1 MEWSVESVERGPH
14 CTFDWATATVPAA
27 ARVLSPRSDLSSH
40 PVEFH
45 MANNNSQKKRNR
57 QNEKRSQNNKS
68 LLSDLKT
75 SIKKVETA
83 VAAGEPTDMLC
94 RDAQKKI
101 DVAAEKG
108 VIHANAAARKKSR
121 LAILTTVE

>member
-1 MEWSVESVERGPH
+1 
-14 CTFDWATATVPAA
+14 
-27 ARVLSPRSDLSSH
+27 
-40 PVEFH
+40 

-57 QNEKRSQNNKS
+57 QNEKRRQTNQS
-68 LLSDLKT
+68 LMSDLKT

-83 VAAGEPTDMLC
+83 LAAGEPTDVLY

-121 LAILTTVE
+121 LATLVSS

>member
-1 MEWSVESVERGPH
+1 
-14 CTFDWATATVPAA
+14 
-27 ARVLSPRSDLSSH
+27 
-40 PVEFH
+40 

-57 QNEKRSQNNKS
+57 QNEKRRLTNQS
-68 LLSDLKT
+68 LMSDLKT

-83 VAAGEPTDMLC
+83 SAAGEPTDVLY

-108 VIHANAAARKKSR
+108 AIHANAAARKKSR
-121 LAILTTVE
+121 LAVLVSS

>member
-1 MEWSVESVERGPH
+1 
-14 CTFDWATATVPAA
+14 
-27 ARVLSPRSDLSSH
+27 
-40 PVEFH
+40 

-57 QNEKRSQNNKS
+57 QNEKRRQTNQS
-68 LLSDLKT
+68 LMSDLKT

-83 VAAGEPTDMLC
+83 LATGEPTDVLY

-108 VIHANAAARKKSR
+108 AIHANAAARKKSR
-121 LAILTTVE
+121 LAVLVSS